1 MQYLIGLEE
10 RLSEMNKKKG
20 TILLFIAAAIGGLG
34 FVLMK
39 NLLDS
44 GFSPIQCVAGRY
56 IFAVAFMCLFYIKEL
71 KNITKEELNGGSLM
85 GALLFLLFVMLMEGL
100 KRTTP
105 SVNAFLSC
113 TTAIMVPIIL
123 WIGYKKRPDKYVV
136 IGAFMT
142 IFGVAMLSLNEQF
155 EINLGAVLSLGA
167 SVMLGMQMV
176 VMDKYVEKCNPA
188 RLTIVES
195 VVVMVL
201 SIVSALFSGEAVPKI
216 SETDIVMFALAGV
229 LCTFVYFLFI
239 SISQK
244 CTSPTT
250 TSIIITSESVFAAFA
265 SALFYG
271 ETIGL
276 RVVAGG
282 LLIFCAVIIAEA
294 KPNFF
299 TKKELLTNRYK

>member
-1 MQYLIGLEE
+1 
-10 RLSEMNKKKG
+10 
-20 TILLFIAAAIGGLG
+20 LFIAAAVGGFG
-34 FVLMK
+34 FVAMK

-56 IFAVAFMCLFYIKEL
+56 IFAVAFMCLFYVKEL
-71 KNITKEELNGGSLM
+71 KKITKDELKGGSLM

-123 WIGYKKRPDKYVV
+123 WIGYKRRPDKYIV
-136 IGAFMT
+136 IGGLMT
-142 IFGVAMLSLNEQF
+142 IVGVALLSLNDGL
-155 EINLGAVLSLGA
+155 EINLGAILSLGA
-167 SVMLGMQMV
+167 AVMFGMQMV
-176 VMDKYVEKCNPA
+176 VMDKYVANCNPA

-201 SIVSALFSGEAVPKI
+201 SVVVTMFSGDAVPPFGKM
-216 SETDIVMFALAGV
+216 DIVMFVIAGV
-229 LCTFVYFLFI
+229 LCTFIYFLFQ
-239 SISQK
+239 SIGQK
-244 CTSPTT
+244 YTSPTS

-271 ETIGL
+271 EAIGL

-294 KPNFF
+294 KPSFF
-299 TKKELLTNRYK
+299 AKNELLTNRYK

>member
-1 MQYLIGLEE
+1 
-10 RLSEMNKKKG
+10 MNKKKG
-20 TILLFIAAAIGGLG
+20 NILLLIAAAIGGLG
-34 FVLMK
+34 FVFMK
-39 NLLDS
+39 SLLDS
-44 GFSPIQCVAGRY
+44 GFSPIQCVSGRY
-56 IFAVAFMCLFYIKEL
+56 IFAAAFMFLIYFKEL
-71 KNITKEELNGGSLM
+71 KNITKEEIRGGSLM

-123 WIGYKKRPDKYVV
+123 WIGFKRRPDRFVV
-136 IGAFMT
+136 IGALMT
-142 IFGVAMLSLNEQF
+142 LMGVAMLSLNERL

-176 VMDKYVEKCNPA
+176 VMDRYVQNCNPA

-195 VVVMVL
+195 TVVMVFATL
-201 SIVSALFSGEAVPKI
+201 TAIVSGQAVPSIAKA
-216 SETDIVMFALAGV
+216 DFLMFAAAGI
-229 LCTFVYFLFI
+229 LCTSVYFLFI

-271 ETIGL
+271 EKIGI
-276 RVVAGG
+276 RVIAGG
-282 LLIFCAVIIAEA
+282 LLIFGAVVVAEA
-294 KPNFF
+294 KPRFF
-299 TKKELLTNRYK
+299 TKKLLLTNRYK

>member
-1 MQYLIGLEE
+1 
-10 RLSEMNKKKG
+10 MNKKKG
-20 TILLFIAAAIGGLG
+20 TILLFIAAAIGGVG

-56 IFAVAFMCLFYIKEL
+56 LFAVVFMCLFYNKEL

-113 TTAIMVPIIL
+113 TTAIMVPVIL
-123 WIGYKKRPDKYVV
+123 WIGYKKRPDKYIV
-136 IGAFMT
+136 IGALMT
-142 IFGVAMLSLNEQF
+142 IFGVAMLSLNDGL
-155 EINLGAVLSLGA
+155 EINFGAILSLGA
-167 SVMLGMQMV
+167 AVMFGMQMV
-176 VMDKYVEKCNPA
+176 VMDKYVESCNPI
-188 RLTIVES
+188 RLTMVES
-195 VVVMVL
+195 IVVMVL
-201 SIVSALFSGEAVPKI
+201 SVLSTLFSGKALPPIEKV
-216 SETDIVMFALAGV
+216 DIVMFVLAG
-229 LCTFVYFLFI
+229 LFCTFIYFLFQ
-239 SISQK
+239 SIGQK
-244 CTSPTT
+244 YTSPTT

-282 LLIFCAVIIAEA
+282 LLIFCAVIVAEA
-294 KPNFF
+294 KPDFF

>member
-10 RLSEMNKKKG
+10 RLSEMDKKKG
-20 TILLFIAAAIGGLG
+20 TILLFIDAVIGGIG

-56 IFAVAFMCLFYIKEL
+56 IFAVVFMCLFYFKEL

-123 WIGYKKRPDKYVV
+123 WIGYKKKPDKFIV
-136 IGAFMT
+136 IGALMT
-142 IFGVAMLSLNEQF
+142 ILGVAMLSLNEGL
-155 EINLGAVLSLGA
+155 EINLGAILSLGA
-167 SVMLGMQMV
+167 AVMFGMQMV
-176 VMDKYVEKCNPA
+176 VMDKYVENCNPV

-201 SIVSALFSGEAVPKI
+201 AILSTLFSAEKLPSIAKA
-216 SETDIVMFALAGV
+216 DIVMFILAG
-229 LCTFVYFLFI
+229 LFCTFIYFLFQ
-239 SISQK
+239 SIGQK
-244 CTSPTT
+244 YTSPTT
-250 TSIIITSESVFAAFA
+250 TSIIITSESVFAAIA
-265 SALFYG
+265 SAIFYG
-271 ETIGL
+271 EAIGL
-276 RVVAGG
+276 RVIAGG
-282 LLIFCAVIIAEA
+282 VLIFCAVIIAEA